1 MGTAIKVRRV
11 GPLLRIAVF
20 VARSRDSSRLP
31 CRVRMDA
38 LARLLSLDTAANG
51 LTHAQA
57 CALRARFHLQ
67 RFASRHWQGR
77 PPDDEGP
84 DGLTLPWT
92 GSHSLKGHAIAV
104 DRVLMSSPIT
114 SPSCC
119 PAEDPAPSAMG
130 MERELAHELT
140 LLRRK
145 LVVATVLTALVMLA
159 SLPHMLGGVHLSW
172 LPAWFT
178 SPWSQLVLSTPVLF
192 WCGREFFAGAASAF
206 RRHSADM
213 NTLVA
218 SGTGIAWLASLV
230 ATLFPGV
237 LIAEGLPADVYY
249 EIAAVILTLV
259 LLGRLLEARARGQ
272 TSEAIRRLLQL
283 QPPTARVL
291 REGIATEIPV
301 SRVVVGDLVQVRP
314 GEKLPLDGVVEEGSS
329 WVEESMLTG
338 EPAPVAKG
346 PGDTVIG
353 ASMNRSGSFRFRVTR
368 VGGDTVLA
376 RIVELVRQ
384 AQSSRTAVQR
394 LADQVVGWFVPVVIA
409 IAIAAFVLWFLL
421 SGNGVL
427 AMLFL
432 VSVLVIA
439 CPCALGLATPTAI
452 MVASG
457 KGAENGLIF
466 RSAEA
471 LETAGQLRTIVLD
484 KTGTL
489 TRGQPEVTDF
499 EALPG
504 AALPVRTLLALVAAV
519 ESRSEHPLAE
529 AITAYASGRAGQEEP
544 PAVQAFDAEAGRG
557 VRATVAGR
565 EVRVGSPRWL
575 AEAGMDTTAL
585 DGLVERLERS
595 ARSVAAVVVDGR
607 IEACFGIADPIK
619 PEAQAAVAALRR
631 LGLEVVLLS
640 GDARRT
646 AEVVGAEVG
655 IVRVIAEVRPGDKA
669 AVVRQLQEQGKGRV
683 AMVGDGINDAPALA
697 QADVGIAMGT
707 GTDVAIAASDITL
720 LSGHLAG
727 VPAAIELSRRTMA
740 TIRQNLFFAFAYN
753 VAGIPIAAGLLFPLT
768 GWLLSPMLAGAAM
781 AFSSVSVVTNALRLR
796 RFRPTPLRVASPA

>member
-1 MGTAIKVRRV
+1 
-11 GPLLRIAVF
+11 
-20 VARSRDSSRLP
+20 
-31 CRVRMDA
+31 
-38 LARLLSLDTAANG
+38 
-51 LTHAQA
+51 
-57 CALRARFHLQ
+57 
-67 RFASRHWQGR
+67 
-77 PPDDEGP
+77 
-84 DGLTLPWT
+84 
-92 GSHSLKGHAIAV
+92 
-104 DRVLMSSPIT
+104 
-114 SPSCC
+114 
-119 PAEDPAPSAMG
+119 
-130 MERELAHELT
+130 MERELARERT
-140 LLRRK
+140 LLRRR
-145 LVVATVLTALVMLA
+145 LAVAAVLTGLVMLA

-172 LPAWFT
+172 LPPWFT
-178 SPWSQLVLSTPVLF
+178 SPWSQMLLSSPVLF
-192 WCGREFFAGAASAF
+192 WCGREFFTGAAAAF

-218 SGTGIAWLASLV
+218 AGTGIAWLASLV

-237 LIAEGLPADVYY
+237 LTAEGLPADVYY
-249 EIAAVILTLV
+249 ETAAVILTLV

-283 QPPTARVL
+283 QPPTARVI
-291 REGIATEIPV
+291 RDGVASSIPV
-301 SRVVVGDLVQVRP
+301 STVVVGDLLQVRP

-329 WVEESMLTG
+329 WVEEAMLTG
-338 EPAPVAKG
+338 EPTPVAKG
-346 PGDTVIG
+346 PGDPVIG
-353 ASMNRSGSFRFRVTR
+353 ASMNRSGSFTFRVTR

-384 AQSSRTAVQR
+384 AQSSRTQVQR

-409 IAIAAFVLWFLL
+409 IAIAAYVLWFLF

-489 TRGQPEVTDF
+489 TRGLPEVTDF
-499 EALPG
+499 ERLPG
-504 AALPVRTLLALVAAV
+504 GVLPDLTLLALVAAV
-519 ESRSEHPLAE
+519 EDRSEHPLAE
-529 AITAYASGRAGQEEP
+529 AIVAYAHRRGADVDP
-544 PAVQAFDAEAGRG
+544 PAVEAFEARAGRG
-557 VRATVAGR
+557 LQASVDGK

-575 AEAGMDTTAL
+575 AEAGMDTTDL
-585 DGLVERLERS
+585 DPLVDRLERA
-595 ARSVAAVVVDGR
+595 ARSVAVVVVDGL

-619 PEAQAAVAALRR
+619 PEARSAVAALRR

-646 AEVVGAEVG
+646 AELVGAEVG

-669 AVVRQLQEQGKGRV
+669 TVVRQLQEQRTGPV
-683 AMVGDGINDAPALA
+683 AMVGDGVNDAPALA
-697 QADVGIAMGT
+697 QADVGLAMGT

-720 LSGHLAG
+720 LSGHLGG

-796 RFRPTPLRVASPA
+796 RFRPTPLPMEVPA